1 VDAPARGTALAAEIV
16 GRLVAAYAAAA
27 DPERAAPMA
36 AYMRNQFPFFG
47 VPTQERRRLTREA
60 LRGLP
65 KPAEADAVSVA
76 FGCWEHD
83 ERELQ
88 YAGSEYLCAH
98 LGVCSPAV
106 MGPLEELIT
115 NRSWW
120 DTVDLLCRHGSGEVV
135 RRHREQRAV
144 MDRWIGSDDIWLARS
159 AILHQERWGAETD
172 QDVLFDYC
180 LRRAVDTEFFVRKA
194 IGWALRSYAHT
205 DVDAV
210 RAFLLAHDDELSGLS
225 KREALKR
232 VTG

>member
-1 VDAPARGTALAAEIV
+1 MDAPSRGSALADDIV
-16 GRLVAAYAAAA
+16 GRLVAAFSAAA

-47 VPTQERRRLTREA
+47 VPTEERRRLTREA

-65 KPAEADAVSVA
+65 KPAEADAVGVA
-76 FGCWEHD
+76 LLCWEYD

-98 LGVCSPAV
+98 LGVCSIAV
-106 MGPLEELIT
+106 MGSLEELIT

-120 DTVDLLCRHGSGEVV
+120 DTVDLLCRHGSGAIV

-144 MDRWIGSDDIWLARS
+144 LDRWIGSDDIWLARS
-159 AILHQERWGAETD
+159 AILHQERWGRQTD

-180 LRRAVDTEFFVRKA
+180 LRRAADTEFFVRKA

-205 DVDAV
+205 DVAAV
-210 RAFLLAHDDELSGLS
+210 RSFLLAHDRELSGLS